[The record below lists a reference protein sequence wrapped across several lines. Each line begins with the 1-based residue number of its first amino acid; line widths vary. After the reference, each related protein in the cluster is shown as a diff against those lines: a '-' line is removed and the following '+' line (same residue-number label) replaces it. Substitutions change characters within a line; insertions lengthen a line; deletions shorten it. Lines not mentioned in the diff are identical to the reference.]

1 MQVAVER
8 VGDAEEGV
16 DPRGPAAALQ
26 PSDRRLCRADEVG
39 EIGLR
44 EPALPAPFSD
54 LTGDLGEEPALLGP
68 REPGA
73 QSFEG
78 LTHISIMLYIAI
90 MRYGRS
96 LAAGVAYALLYG
108 AFVLS
113 AGSLDGE
120 PLAAAAYVA
129 LALLQVVAGF
139 ALGWRAYLLLPL
151 LPLLAI
157 PVPVPEDAYE
167 PFPLWFVMLYLGLPI
182 AAVLMTPGVVL
193 RALAR

>member
-1 MQVAVER
+1 M
-8 VGDAEEGV
+8 
-16 DPRGPAAALQ
+16 
-26 PSDRRLCRADEVG
+26 
-39 EIGLR
+39 
-44 EPALPAPFSD
+44 
-54 LTGDLGEEPALLGP
+54 
-68 REPGA
+68 
-73 QSFEG
+73 
-78 LTHISIMLYIAI
+78 
-90 MRYGRS
+90 
-96 LAAGVAYALLYG
+96 AYALLYG
-108 AFVLS
+108 AFMLS